1 MKIMIVEDNALLQQN
16 LQFLFD
22 GEANMQVTTVADSAE
37 EALAL
42 FVASEVE
49 VAICDLGLPGMGG
62 VELITE
68 LHRRAP
74 SLQII
79 VNTVYEAQDMVFD
92 AIRAGASGYILK
104 GASPR
109 ELIDAVNELY
119 NGGAPMSPRI
129 ARKVI
134 LEMQKDAIAEQYLL
148 SPREVEVLKQIEAGM
163 SYADTGEALGISMHT
178 VNAHIKKIYS
188 KLQAKNRA
196 EALTKARQKGII

>member
-42 FVASEVE
+42 FTASEVE

-62 VELITE
+62 VELIAE

-163 SYADTGEALGISMHT
+163 SYADTGKALGISMHT